1 MYQLFYTQ
9 TDRNVILMDDLLN
22 IVNEYIKNNQN
33 NVIDS
38 LDKDENSIQKD
49 NERNYCEIHIKPTNN
64 HKSITNKEESV
75 QIEEKAREIKGI
87 VNLLNHGTSIDEVE
101 KRYKL
106 DKHYIKNLL
115 AEQGYYYIPF
125 LYTWLDKTEEKVIKE
140 VVSKINNGVHIYDI
154 IKEYV
159 EYRKNRA
166 LASGELLAALYKAGY
181 KYNSKTKY
189 WERVKLEEER
199 TKNSDLSIKGE
210 ISILTTDVKK
220 MVNYLNNEFSL
231 DGLAKYLCI
240 EKSIILDALYRDG
253 YNYIPFLYTWERNT
267 QNEVLQQIVSELNNG
282 NVIYQI
288 TGTYTKNEKKRAEIS
303 EGLKEVLEKEGY
315 YFNNIT
321 NLWKRNKDSE
331 KLIENNNGIQIE
343 SIVQL
348 LNNNI
353 PLKIVAK
360 EHDTDII
367 NLRIL
372 LRHKGY
378 RYDTSIQ
385 KWVNNTLDKHS
396 NKEGVF
402 EENRNEEL
410 SQENAESVKE
420 VKNRIVLSI
429 EEQKILKQI
438 IDYWNSQTKI
448 SSIQEDEQKIEY
460 QLSQNSIDKVNLLSN
475 TLNIKPSQIIESAI
489 DQYVEKLINNFNKL
503 KK

>member
-1 MYQLFYTQ
+1 
-9 TDRNVILMDDLLN
+9 MDDLLN

-38 LDKDENSIQKD
+38 LDKDENSIEKD
-49 NERNYCEIHIKPTNN
+49 NEINHCEIHIKPTNN
-64 HKSITNKEESV
+64 HESITNKEESI
-75 QIEEKAREIKGI
+75 QIEEKTRETKGI

-106 DKHYIKNLL
+106 DKHCIKNLL

-189 WERVKLEEER
+189 WERIKLEEER
-199 TKNSDLSIKGE
+199 KKNSDLSIKDE
-210 ISILTTDVKK
+210 INFLTTDVKK
-220 MVNYLNNEFSL
+220 VVNYLNNEFSL
-231 DGLAKYLCI
+231 GELAKHLYI
-240 EKSIILDALYRDG
+240 EKSIILDALYRHG
-253 YNYIPFLYTWERNT
+253 YNYIPFLYTWERDT
-267 QNEVLQQIVSELNNG
+267 QNEILQQIVSELNNG

-288 TGTYTKNEKKRAEIS
+288 TGIYTKNEKKRAEIS
-303 EGLKEVLEKEGY
+303 EGLKGVLEKEGY
-315 YFNNIT
+315 NFNNIT
-321 NLWKRNKDSE
+321 NLWKRNEYSE
-331 KLIENNNGIQIE
+331 KLIENNNGVQIE

-348 LNNNI
+348 LNNNV

-360 EHDTDII
+360 EHNTDII
-367 NLRIL
+367 NLRIF
-372 LRHKGY
+372 LRNKGY
-378 RYDTSIQ
+378 RYDVSIQ
-385 KWVNNTLDKHS
+385 KWVNSNLDKHS
-396 NKEGVF
+396 NNKAIFEGK
-402 EENRNEEL
+402 RNEEL
-410 SQENAESVKE
+410 SEENAGSVKE
-420 VKNRIVLSI
+420 VENSIVLSI

-438 IDYWNSQTKI
+438 VDYWNSQTKI
-448 SSIQEDEQKIEY
+448 SSIQEEKLKIEY
-460 QLSQNSIDKVNLLSN
+460 QLTQNSIDKVNILSN

-489 DQYVEKLINNFNKL
+489 GQYVEKLINTFNKF
-503 KK
+503 KE